1 MADVDFASPA
11 EMEVGHFINT
21 VAGLRKKNR
30 ALQRTHHTKAPFK
43 DRPMLGGDGGA
54 DSPSATIV
62 SSAAARRQPIIPRPA
77 TAGSTPWALR
87 PQPEGE
93 FVPSRLSRRIHVA
106 RLQKEW
112 TVEDLAKAVQ
122 VEPGMIARFESG
134 EDYPRERSV
143 LEALQTA
150 LGEED
155 SPLQLAASPR
165 TGKPRTA
172 TPAKNRSGR
181 WELAHPK
188 GTPIAAAGEGQLL
201 NRSFAQLDD
210 KGAAALAAEVLTA
223 GMAALRVDRNQIGD
237 EGAAALAAAVEKA
250 GLSSLD
256 ISHNAL
262 GSKGVQALC
271 AAGGWR
277 R

>member
-1 MADVDFASPA
+1 
-11 EMEVGHFINT
+11 
-21 VAGLRKKNR
+21 
-30 ALQRTHHTKAPFK
+30 
-43 DRPMLGGDGGA
+43 MLGGDGGA

-143 LEALQTA
+143 LEALQAA

-155 SPLQLAASPR
+155 APLQLAARPR
-165 TGKPRTA
+165 TGRAPVARTCPGGA
-172 TPAKNRSGR
+172 CCGAPPA
-181 WELAHPK
+181 A
-188 GTPIAAAGEGQLL
+188 
-201 NRSFAQLDD
+201 D
-210 KGAAALAAEVLTA
+210 ALH
-223 GMAALRVDRNQIGD
+223 AALRVPLAAPTRVRLAT
-237 EGAAALAAAVEKA
+237 AAASIACHMLAVGFCVREAEDETHSIKVQSKR
-250 GLSSLD
+250 
-256 ISHNAL
+256 AL
-262 GSKGVQALC
+262 GSKQDEL
-271 AAGGWR
+271 R
-277 R
+277 